1 MKYKD
6 TIDLYDDEGKLLK
19 SDVTLDK
26 ISPLVNKG
34 ALNVIDLTK
43 RTVAVNFAGIE
54 DALKTGKIGGKT
66 NQILGRSMNCSCVKD
81 CDALSAKIKEMV
93 QVTDGDNTKITKVG
107 GGKMILV
114 EVPSARLDAAATY
127 DAASTAV
134 AAATTYA
141 LVDQYKVG
149 MFDGSYVKAAV
160 WGTYPQTMHM
170 DGGNVV
176 SILNIPQNN
185 EGLGYALRNIPANH
199 AAMMTHRNAMQGA
212 ALCST
217 FEQAG
222 EFEMGMAIGPFERA
236 QLLLYAYQGLNANN
250 IVYDLVKANGKT
262 GTIGTVVQS
271 LVERAI
277 EDKVIKAG
285 KKGKSGYIFYDTKDP
300 MIWNAYASAGTLAAT
315 MVNCGAGRF
324 AQAVSATLLYF
335 NDLLE
340 HETGLP
346 GSDFGR
352 TMGVAVGFSFFSHSI
367 YGGGGPGGFNGN
379 HVVTRH
385 AAGVGMP
392 CIVAA
397 CCLDAGTQMFG
408 PEATSKIYQD
418 TFGHSTHSRS
428 RSRQLQRA
436 FKPPRIRMTEA
447 TFPQCRIVTERL
459 LNPETTERLLNQ
471 ICSVA
476 GVRRM
481 VLNGPRLP
489 ATVTYGP
496 AKGLA
501 NPHTMRKMI
510 RVGDEE
516 LELQVHVGT
525 YCSNLRTARSSPHCK
540 PRANRSSRTIVS
552 ISRKAGS

>member
-19 SDVTLDK
+19 SNVTLDK

-66 NQILGRSMNCSCVKD
+66 NQVLGRSMNCSCVKD
-81 CDALSAKIKEMV
+81 VDALSAKIKDMV

-141 LVDQYKVG
+141 LVDQYKVN
-149 MFDGSYVKAAV
+149 MFDGSYIKAAV

-222 EFEMGMAIGPFERA
+222 EFEMGAAIGPFERA

-250 IVYDLVKANGKT
+250 LVYDLVKANGKT

-277 EDKVIKAG
+277 EDKIIKAG

-300 MIWNAYASAGTLAAT
+300 MMWNAYASAGTLEAT

-324 AQAVSATLLYF
+324 AQAV
-335 NDLLE
+335 
-340 HETGLP
+340 
-346 GSDFGR
+346 
-352 TMGVAVGFSFFSHSI
+352 
-367 YGGGGPGGFNGN
+367 
-379 HVVTRH
+379 
-385 AAGVGMP
+385 
-392 CIVAA
+392 
-397 CCLDAGTQMFG
+397 
-408 PEATSKIYQD
+408 
-418 TFGHSTHSRS
+418 
-428 RSRQLQRA
+428 
-436 FKPPRIRMTEA
+436 
-447 TFPQCRIVTERL
+447 
-459 LNPETTERLLNQ
+459 
-471 ICSVA
+471 
-476 GVRRM
+476 
-481 VLNGPRLP
+481 
-489 ATVTYGP
+489 
-496 AKGLA
+496 
-501 NPHTMRKMI
+501 
-510 RVGDEE
+510 
-516 LELQVHVGT
+516 
-525 YCSNLRTARSSPHCK
+525 
-540 PRANRSSRTIVS
+540 
-552 ISRKAGS
+552 